1 MAEHFT
7 IVLGPEFSEQIL
19 ITAATPYLGLGSDPR
34 LLEIFEAAH
43 SVMLAVL
50 SAPQNTG
57 LLIRHTH
64 TYVDVLFKVFPQN
77 LSARQFR
84 MAVRTLIRI
93 TSPPSQI
100 SETEPLLPATLLE
113 LVRFRLQS
121 ASPDLLPQPV
131 GMNEGHGTMEHPAL
145 TEQTVLVLTII
156 DSLPFLHVHELE
168 NWLPLTAEALNTIQ
182 DATQRQICRKRFW
195 EVLSN
200 GEMDVNRSES
210 CVTWW
215 GTRGGRELVIHGKEQ
230 QQQGPFMSGG
240 LQELSRL

>member
-7 IVLGPEFSEQIL
+7 VVLTPDFNEQVL
-19 ITAATPYLGLGSDPR
+19 IAAATPYLGLGSDLR

-50 SAPQNTG
+50 SAPQNTD
-57 LLIRHTH
+57 LLIQHTRI
-64 TYVDVLFKVFPQN
+64 YINILFKVFPQN

-93 TSPPSQI
+93 TSPPSLI
-100 SETEPLLPATLLE
+100 SEIEPLLPATLLE

-121 ASPDLLPQPV
+121 ASPNPLPIPLSSNKDY
-131 GMNEGHGTMEHPAL
+131 GILEHPAL
-145 TEQTVLVLTII
+145 SEQTVLVLTLI
-156 DSLPFLHVHELE
+156 DSLPFLHVDQLE
-168 NWLPLTAEALNTIQ
+168 DWLPLTAETVDTIQ
-182 DATQRQICRKRFW
+182 DAAQLQICRKKFW
-195 EVLSN
+195 DILSN
-200 GEMDVNRSES
+200 GEMDVNRSAL

-215 GTRGGRELVIHGKEQ
+215 GTRGGREMVLLSRDQ
-230 QQQGPFMSGG
+230 QEGPFMSGG